1 MIGDKWADGIG
12 CFLLLLASFLLPF
25 SLFFYRFL
33 EFNQASV
40 DGGEW
45 DQVEDGIL
53 AMDRCAG
60 IGLGRSG
67 TAYGLAWLSAFGL
80 GMGSVW

>member
-1 MIGDKWADGIG
+1 MLSPTS
-12 CFLLLLASFLLPF
+12 CFLSSALFT
-25 SLFFYRFL
+25 FFYRFL
-33 EFNQASV
+33 ELNQASV

-67 TAYGLAWLSAFGL
+67 TAYGLARLSAFGL